1 MALPLK
7 QHDRRPW
14 LVAQLQN
21 KDGSGIDLT
30 GALSVEVI
38 VRTTGAASTAP
49 PLFKEPCEVLVS
61 VPGGIPEEYDDGA
74 PVTDLDGWVRYK
86 WAIGDTDATGTYDV
100 EWEILWAVDDP
111 QTVPTVGYYTVE
123 IGDDL
128 DAD

>member
-21 KDGSGIDLT
+21 NDESGIDIST
-30 GALSVEVI
+30 AISVHVI
-38 VRTTGAASTAP
+38 VRTQGATGA
-49 PLFKEPCEVLVS
+49 PLFKEPCEILTTQ
-61 VPGGIPEEYDDGA
+61 PPIPADYDDGA

-86 WAIGDTDATGTYDV
+86 WAIGDTDIPGSYDV

-111 QTVPTVGYYTVE
+111 QTVPTVGYYTVT
-123 IGDDL
+123 IADDL
-128 DAD
+128 DTA